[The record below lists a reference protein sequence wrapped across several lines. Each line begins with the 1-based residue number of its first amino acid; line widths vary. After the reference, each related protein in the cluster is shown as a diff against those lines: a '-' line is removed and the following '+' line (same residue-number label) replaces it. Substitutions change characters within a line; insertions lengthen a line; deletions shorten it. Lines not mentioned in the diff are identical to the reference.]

1 MFEYD
6 VDMMNILLC
15 LFFRPMFV
23 EYTGLSAGDYA
34 CGPCAAGTKDVTCME
49 CAGAT
54 NASCN
59 AAQEVGK
66 SFMCYDFT
74 YDAGTKVFAHKVNA
88 TTCQRL
94 AATDV
99 VCNSLVY
106 YDSI

>member
-1 MFEYD
+1 
-6 VDMMNILLC
+6 MMNILLS

-49 CAGAT
+49 CPGAT

-59 AAQEVGK
+59 VAQEAGK